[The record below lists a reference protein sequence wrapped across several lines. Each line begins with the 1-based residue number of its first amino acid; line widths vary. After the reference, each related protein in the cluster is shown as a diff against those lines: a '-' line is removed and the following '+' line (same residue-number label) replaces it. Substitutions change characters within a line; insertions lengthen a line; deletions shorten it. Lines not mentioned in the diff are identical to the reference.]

1 MTACMKQNI
10 TKVRHCNS
18 SSIKRMKTS
27 PLYSPTPPSKT
38 KKNKQLLSGKRWS
51 GGELSIRPLF
61 MHSNKAAVY
70 NLKKK
75 SSFFLCFRW
84 CENNKRDLCSRIQSL
99 LLIS

>member
-18 SSIKRMKTS
+18 SAMKRRKKRTWDS
-27 PLYSPTPPSKT
+27 PPPPP
-38 KKNKQLLSGKRWS
+38 KKKKKKQLLSGKRWS